1 MVDQERMQGYINM
14 GMSIDDALK
23 LCQDEDAQARKDA
36 AKEAKAAA
44 ATPTEPTEPTE
55 TEPPEGYV
63 KKEDVE
69 KIVAETLA
77 NQQKEEALKKATE
90 NAGGEVKERT
100 IDTIMEEAVT
110 RMRTGK

>member
-1 MVDQERMQGYINM
+1 MVDQERMKEYIGM
-14 GMSIDDALK
+14 GMSIEDALS
-23 LCQDEDAQARKDA
+23 LCKEEDAQAKKEA

-44 ATPTEPTEPTE
+44 ATPAEPTEPTE
-55 TEPPEGYV
+55 PEPPEGFV

-69 KIVAETLA
+69 KIVAKTIA
-77 NQQKEEALKKATE
+77 NQAKEAALKQATNNE
-90 NAGGEVKERT
+90 GGEVKERT